1 MAKVIVVVTGTQ
13 VQNDEAIISYSVSII
28 KIGGAAFSYSSDYK
42 INTALTVTANLNNLR
57 KQIITQ
63 AVEKGHTVMAE
74 DVIVFGGPV

>member
-13 VQNDEAIISYSVSII
+13 VQNDEAIISFSVSII

-42 INTALTVTANLNNLR
+42 IDTALTVTENFNNLR
-57 KQIITQ
+57 KQIIAQ
-63 AVEKGHTVMAE
+63 IAEKRHTATAG

>member
-13 VQNDEAIISYSVSII
+13 VQNDEAIISFSVSII

-42 INTALTVTANLNNLR
+42 IDTELTVTANLNNLR
-57 KQIITQ
+57 KQIIAQ
-63 AVEKGHTVMAE
+63 AVEKGSTVLAG